1 MTSYL
6 IDTFR
11 AKFPDDTLSAHSFR
25 GDETVVVRKEA
36 LAAAAAYLRDELG
49 FDMLMDL
56 TAADYLPR
64 EPRYEL
70 VCHLYSTKHNY
81 RLRLKCPVPA
91 GDLSVAT
98 LTGVW
103 AGANWFER
111 EAWDMF
117 GIKFEGHPDLR
128 RVLMYDGFEGHPLR
142 KDYPLKKRQPL
153 VAHRD

>member
-1 MTSYL
+1 MSSYL
-6 IDTFR
+6 IDAFR
-11 AKFPDDTLSAHSFR
+11 NKFPGDTLESHAFR

-36 LAAAAAYLRDELG
+36 LVRAALFLRDELG

-81 RLRLKCPVPA
+81 RLRLKCPVEGKSPEA
-91 GDLSVAT
+91 DT

-103 AGANWFER
+103 AAANWFER

-117 GIKFEGHPDLR
+117 GVNFKGHPDLR
-128 RVLMYDGFEGHPLR
+128 RLLMYDGFEGHPLR
-142 KDYPLKKRQPL
+142 KDYPLKKRQPRL
-153 VAHRD
+153 AHRD